1 MTAGPTARQGGPS
14 LDAAQQLL
22 AELPP
27 SAAAGEELGEVE
39 VLVNGQRVGE
49 SPLVAQEGYEEA
61 SLWDRISYTAGGL
74 LERAQEAVT
83 GLFV

>member
-1 MTAGPTARQGGPS
+1 VERRVTTE
-14 LDAAQQLL
+14 D
-22 AELPP
+22 ELPP

-39 VLVNGQRVGE
+39 VLIDGQRVGE